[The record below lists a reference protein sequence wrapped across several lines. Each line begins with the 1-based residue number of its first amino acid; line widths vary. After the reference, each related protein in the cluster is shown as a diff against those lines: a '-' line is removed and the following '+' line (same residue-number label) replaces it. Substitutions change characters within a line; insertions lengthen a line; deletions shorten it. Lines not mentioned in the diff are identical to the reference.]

1 MKRKLKVPVLLLAIV
16 IMLSIFYIK
25 EANSNPNLEPVVGDD
40 LDVSVL
46 NPEFTE
52 ARINRANEVSAQIL
66 EWEGLI
72 AEGSLSADKVLET
85 TLLIDDLKNIRTLE
99 TALEISIA
107 SEMEY
112 DDVLVILNNDEL
124 IIDVYTE
131 NEVDS
136 MTYVSLMKMGY
147 QSFGDITQ
155 NVSVVVTHPS
165 E

>member
-25 EANSNPNLEPVVGDD
+25 EANSDNTKEVLGDD
-40 LDVSVL
+40 LNTVEL

-52 ARINRANEVSAQIL
+52 ARLNRANEISNQIL

-72 AEGSLSADKVLET
+72 AQGTLSADKVLET
-85 TLLIDDLKNIRTLE
+85 TALIDDLKNIKALE

-107 SEMEY
+107 SEMNY
-112 DDVLVILNNDEL
+112 DDVLVIMDEDEL
-124 IIDVYTE
+124 VIDVYTE
-131 NEVDS
+131 NELDS
-136 MTYVSLMKMGY
+136 QSYVKLMKMGY
-147 QSFGDITQ
+147 QSFGDYTQ
-155 NVSVVVTHPS
+155 NVSVIVSHPS

>member
-1 MKRKLKVPVLLLAIV
+1 M
-16 IMLSIFYIK
+16 
-25 EANSNPNLEPVVGDD
+25 
-40 LDVSVL
+40 SVL

>member
-25 EANSNPNLEPVVGDD
+25 EANSDNTKEVLGDD
-40 LDVSVL
+40 LNTVEL

-52 ARINRANEVSAQIL
+52 ARLNRANEISNQIL

-72 AEGSLSADKVLET
+72 AQGTLSADKVLET
-85 TLLIDDLKNIRTLE
+85 TALIDELKNIKALE

-107 SEMEY
+107 SEMNY
-112 DDVLVILNNDEL
+112 DDVLVIMDEDEL
-124 IIDVYTE
+124 VIDVYTE
-131 NEVDS
+131 NELDS
-136 MTYVSLMKMGY
+136 QSYVKLMKMGY
-147 QSFGDITQ
+147 QSFEDYTQ
-155 NVSVVVTHPS
+155 NVSVIVSHPS

>member
-25 EANSNPNLEPVVGDD
+25 EANSNNTKEVLGDD
-40 LDVSVL
+40 LNTVEL

-52 ARINRANEVSAQIL
+52 ARLNRENEISNQIL

-72 AEGSLSADKVLET
+72 AQGTLSADKVLET
-85 TLLIDDLKNIRTLE
+85 TALIDDLKNIKALE

-107 SEMEY
+107 SEMDY
-112 DDVLVILNNDEL
+112 DDVLVIMDEDEL
-124 IIDVYTE
+124 VIDVYTE
-131 NEVDS
+131 NELDS
-136 MTYVSLMKMGY
+136 QSYVKLMKMGY
-147 QSFGDITQ
+147 QSFGDYTQ
-155 NVSVVVTHPS
+155 NVSVIVSHPS